1 MMRTK
6 QSKLGRGVSE
16 PHHHLP
22 ALHTTGLACRDL
34 QPPHLPLMAQDA
46 AQPPWLAFW
55 QVWPASPAELCSSSD
70 PWLHPCHPPL
80 PGLPAPAARDEDAS
94 FMQEVG
100 LEVKLVDSLSQFR
113 NLWK

>member
-1 MMRTK
+1 MQPSRPGWHSGRSGQHPL
-6 QSKLGRGVSE
+6 QSY
-16 PHHHLP
+16 
-22 ALHTTGLACRDL
+22 A
-34 QPPHLPLMAQDA
+34 LPLT
-46 AQPPWLAFW
+46 PGSI
-55 QVWPASPAELCSSSD
+55 PAT
-70 PWLHPCHPPL
+70 PPL